1 MMRII
6 TILMGAVIFAA
17 VFAQLVGYGVL
28 YTVDQTEHAVI
39 TRFGN
44 VQSVVSEPGLQFK
57 SPIES
62 VTRFDK
68 RLLRINVPT
77 AAMPDKESQFL
88 EIDAYVRY
96 RITDPQS
103 FLETLRDQD
112 TASARI
118 GNLAIAALRAEIGL
132 RDRRDIIGGDPI
144 TLEDGTI
151 IVQPRVNESSGSF
164 AREELRSRVLER
176 TKTTAEADF
185 GVIIDDV
192 RIKRSEFPSA
202 TEASVFQRMRTERAV
217 QAQKLRAEGE
227 EQYLTITAD
236 VDKDVRI
243 IKAEADQ
250 QANKLRGEG
259 EAQAIGLLAESLE
272 KDPEFFAF
280 RRSLE
285 AYSKAL
291 VEGTTVVLS
300 SESDLF
306 GYLESPDKPSNTK

>member
-1 MMRII
+1 MIRIL
-6 TILMGAVIFAA
+6 TILLGAVVFAA

-96 RITDPQS
+96 RITDPQA

-144 TLEDGTI
+144 NLEDGTI
-151 IVQPRVNESSGSF
+151 IVKPRVDESSGSF
-164 AREELRSRVLER
+164 AREALRSRVLER
-176 TKTTAEADF
+176 TKITAEADF

-236 VDKDVRI
+236 VDKNVRI
-243 IKAEADQ
+243 ITADANQ
-250 QANKLRGEG
+250 KANKLRGEG
-259 EAQAIGLLAESLE
+259 EAQAIAVLAEALE

-285 AYSKAL
+285 AYGKAL
-291 VEGTTVVLS
+291 ADGTTVVLS

>member
-1 MMRII
+1 MIIRII
-6 TILMGAVIFAA
+6 GIIFAVI
-17 VFAQLVGYGVL
+17 VVGSIFAQLAGLGVL
-28 YTVDQTEHAVI
+28 YTVDETEHAVI

-44 VQSVVSEPGLQFK
+44 VQRVISNPGLKFK
-57 SPIES
+57 SPLEA
-62 VTRFDK
+62 VTSFDK

-96 RITDPQS
+96 NIIDPRA

-118 GNLAIAALRAEIGL
+118 GNLAIAALRAEVGT

-144 TLEDGTI
+144 SLADGTI
-151 IVQPRVNESSGSF
+151 IVTPRVNESGTK
-164 AREELRSRVLER
+164 AREEMRANVLDRV
-176 TKTTAEADF
+176 KTTAELDF
-185 GVIIDDV
+185 GVTIHDL
-192 RIKRSEFPSA
+192 RIRRSEFPSA
-202 TEASVFQRMRTERAV
+202 AEASVYQRMRTERAV

-236 VDKDVRI
+236 VDRAVRI
-243 IKAEADQ
+243 ILAEAEKE
-250 QANKLRGEG
+250 ANKLRGEG
-259 EAQAIGLLAESLE
+259 EAEAIAVLADALE
-272 KDPEFFAF
+272 EDPEFFAF

-285 AYSKAL
+285 TYSKAL
-291 VEGTTVVLS
+291 KEGTTLVLS

-306 GYLESPDKPSNTK
+306 GYLSSPIKSSD

>member
-88 EIDAYVRY
+88 E
-96 RITDPQS
+96 S

-151 IVQPRVNESSGSF
+151 IVQPRGNESSGSF

-176 TKTTAEADF
+176 TKITAEADF

-202 TEASVFQRMRTERAV
+202 PEASVFQRMRTERAV

>member
-6 TILMGAVIFAA
+6 TILMGAVILAA

-151 IVQPRVNESSGSF
+151 IVQPRVNESSGAF

-176 TKTTAEADF
+176 TKITAEADF

-285 AYSKAL
+285 AYGKAL